1 MISLFS
7 AGLVY
12 GLSAGFSPG
21 PLLMLVISQTLQHG
35 IREGIKV
42 ALAPV
47 LTDLPIII
55 LSLAVL
61 SRLADFK
68 PVLGLISLAGGI
80 FVAYMAWGNFRT
92 SVPETTANPAAPKSL
107 LRGVAANA
115 LNPHPYLFWLT
126 VGGPTMIG
134 GRREGIAGTILFLA
148 VFFVCIVGSKMAIAV
163 LVGRSRHFLK
173 GRVYRGIMI
182 ALGLLLALL
191 AFSLVRGG
199 FRLLSGL

>member
-1 MISLFS
+1 MISLLS
-7 AGLVY
+7 AGLIF

-35 IREGIKV
+35 IKEGVKV
-42 ALAPV
+42 AAAPL

-55 LSLAVL
+55 ASLAVL

-92 SVPETTANPAAPKSL
+92 SGLETAANPAAPKSL

-134 GRREGIAGTILFLA
+134 GWREGFSGVFLFLA
-148 VFFVCIVGSKMAIAV
+148 VFFVCIVGSKMLIAV
-163 LVGRSRHFLK
+163 LVGRSKQFLK
-173 GRVYRGIMI
+173 GRVYRGIMV
-182 ALGLLLALL
+182 ALGILLALL
-191 AFSLVRGG
+191 AFFLIREG
-199 FRLLSGL
+199 F

>member
-1 MISLFS
+1 MFALFS

-35 IREGIKV
+35 IKEGAKV
-42 ALAPV
+42 AVAPL

-55 LSLAVL
+55 ASLAVL

-80 FVAYMAWGNFRT
+80 FVASLAWGNFRT
-92 SVPETTANPAAPKSL
+92 SGLERVENPAAPRSL

-126 VGGPTMIG
+126 VGGPAMIG
-134 GRREGIAGTILFLA
+134 GRREGWAGALLFLA
-148 VFFVCIVGSKMAIAV
+148 VFFFCIVGSKMAIAV
-163 LVGRSRHFLK
+163 LVSRSRHFLK

-182 ALGLLLALL
+182 VLGLLLALL
-191 AFSLVRGG
+191 AFFLIREGV
-199 FRLLSGL
+199 RLLVA

>member
-1 MISLFS
+1 MFSLLS

-35 IREGIKV
+35 IKEGVKV

-47 LTDLPIII
+47 LTDLPIIAAA
-55 LSLAVL
+55 LVVL
-61 SRLADFK
+61 GRLANFK
-68 PVLGLISLAGGI
+68 PVLGLISLAGGL

-92 SVPETTANPAAPKSL
+92 PGLETAETPTAPKSL

-126 VGGPTMIG
+126 VGGPILIG
-134 GRREGIAGTILFLA
+134 GRQEGFAGAMLFLA
-148 VFFVCIVGSKMAIAV
+148 VFFFCIVGSKMAIAV
-163 LVGRSRHFLK
+163 LVGRSRYFLK
-173 GRVYRGIMI
+173 GRLYRGIMK
-182 ALGLLLALL
+182 ALGLMLALL
-191 AFSLVRGG
+191 AFSLFREGV
-199 FRLLSGL
+199 RLLSA

>member
-1 MISLFS
+1 MTSLLS

-35 IREGIKV
+35 VKEGVKV
-42 ALAPV
+42 AAAPV

-55 LSLAVL
+55 VSLAVL
-61 SRLADFK
+61 SRLEDFK

-92 SVPETTANPAAPKSL
+92 TVPETTENPAAPKSL

-126 VGGPTMIG
+126 VGGPAMIG
-134 GRREGIAGTILFLA
+134 GRQEGFAGVLLFLA
-148 VFFVCIVGSKMAIAV
+148 VFFFCLVGSKMAIAV

-173 GRVYRGIMI
+173 GPVYRGIMI

-199 FRLLSGL
+199 FRLLSGF

>member
-21 PLLMLVISQTLQHG
+21 PLLMLVIAQTLQHG
-35 IREGIKV
+35 VKEGVKV
-42 ALAPV
+42 AAAPV

-55 LSLAVL
+55 VSLAVL

-134 GRREGIAGTILFLA
+134 GRREGIVGTIFSWP
-148 VFFVCIVGSKMAIAV
+148 FFSSVSSAPKW
-163 LVGRSRHFLK
+163 RSRFWWAGRGIFLK
-173 GRVYRGIMI
+173 AGSTGE
-182 ALGLLLALL
+182 
-191 AFSLVRGG
+191 S
-199 FRLLSGL
+199 